1 MTREV
6 THGADD
12 VLKGV
17 FWDLAQI
24 GEAGEPK
31 YPESI
36 LKRLA
41 AKILDGRAHE
51 LLVFRLCHLVRCAEL
66 ASALGGERYG
76 WLEFFCAPL
85 AGRAD
90 WAAGWMRARL
100 PSPDEGQTVV
110 VAAAA
115 ADHVALRFEG
125 RAEPIRISYGAM
137 PAPRGLHGVSAE
149 HGGLR
154 RSKRRR
160 DAPAARLSHV
170 EGTPGRCQRPIEDA
184 YAWLREHTRPV
195 QESRDF
201 DEIVGF
207 LLTRGGGDDFGA
219 GDVDD
224 AAILDFWRAASLEPT
239 SGFLTYRKT
248 FRAFLRFA
256 DALRDEA
263 LHGGGA
269 ETGGLALGDGWYEP
283 PDPASPG
290 IERMRAPSASRV
302 AWGADDDEGPS
313 PIEELESVDIKFLLA
328 GEARRLAPLAAH
340 RRAVAALARSLLRD
354 AGFGHAQGRI
364 SQALRMKD
372 ADVAAVIGEPLEVR
386 YEDEAASYARLLNHL
401 DDLIAAAAY
410 VLLGGENG
418 PGRALDFATLSRGRR
433 ALKDIRRKGFDNIR
447 SRESGA
453 VEALRAAAPAILT
466 LRERLST
473 LCARLAAEEAW
484 AARQR
489 EDEPVFREQFI
500 RIYGSAGTGD
510 KETVS

>member
-51 LLVFRLCHLVRCAEL
+51 PLVFRLCHLVRCAEL
-66 ASALGGERYG
+66 ASARGGERYG
-76 WLEFFCAPL
+76 WLEFFCAPR

-100 PSPDEGQTVV
+100 PSPDEGETP
-110 VAAAA
+110 AAA

-125 RAEPIRISYGAM
+125 RAEPIGISYGAM
-137 PAPRGLHGVSAE
+137 PLLAAFMEFLLNTLGYGAVREGVALL
-149 HGGLR
+149 LR
-154 RSKRRR
+154 PHLTWKELQET
-160 DAPAARLSHV
+160 ANALSRAV
-170 EGTPGRCQRPIEDA
+170 

-302 AWGADDDEGPS
+302 AWGADDDEGLS